1 MSELRKAIRTKA
13 VGEIWREAKERAC
26 EKRRDFDKA
35 NKRVREIDGI
45 IQKFYEDNVT
55 GKIGDERICHDA
67 DVL

>member
-1 MSELRKAIRTKA
+1 MSKLFAQRQLDEFGENQKKELSK
-13 VGEIWREAKERAC
+13 
-26 EKRRDFDKA
+26 KRRDFDKA